1 MGLKLLKK
9 ELNGGGISGWVKFTE
24 ENEEGLVSISVQ
36 MVSLQ
41 GLWKLMSR
49 IVDGEG
55 GPWILLRSF
64 VTEQTRGMNWSISAP
79 IWLR

>member
-49 IVDGEG
+49 IVDGG
-55 GPWILLRSF
+55 GVPGSFCGLL
-64 VTEQTRGMNWSISAP
+64 
-79 IWLR
+79 